1 MTSFKSV
8 SRIVLLAKLLFK
20 DLLRRRVT
28 LLMLFIVPA
37 LFDVV
42 ILATTAD
49 QDVPVEFGILA
60 DDNVQVVNRRS
71 MAFVFLGVAAVGFLT
86 SFLGYYL
93 VFRRTETDRR
103 LALCGYRADEIIIAK
118 LAVLFVIVASIAIYE
133 ATIIRPFF
141 EPQHLELV
149 LAGFF
154 LGGLVYGCAG
164 LFIGAVSVHEL
175 EGIFLIVLLA
185 NIDVGW
191 LQNPSYY
198 KDSTS
203 PGVIESLPGYLPTQ
217 LASVG
222 AFTDEVPLVAIWGS
236 LSYAGLFLIAAV
248 LAFWIRVRTRRK
260 DAVAAKTARVQ
271 R

>member
-1 MTSFKSV
+1 MKSFKTV
-8 SRIVLLAKLLFK
+8 SRVMLLATFLFK

-37 LFDVV
+37 LFNVV

-49 QDVPVEFGILA
+49 QNVPVEFGILS
-60 DDNVQVVNRRS
+60 DDNVQLVNRRS
-71 MAFVFLGVAAVGFLT
+71 MAFVFLGAAAVGFLT
-86 SFLGYYL
+86 SFLAYYL

-103 LALCGYRADEIIIAK
+103 LTLCGYRADEIIISK

-133 ATIIRPFF
+133 ALIIRPFF
-141 EPQHLELV
+141 EPQHFELV
-149 LAGFF
+149 FAGFF
-154 LGGLVYGCAG
+154 LAGLVYSCYG
-164 LFIGAVSVHEL
+164 LFIGAIAVHEL

-203 PGVIESLPGYLPTQ
+203 QAVIESLPGYLPTQ

-222 AFTDEVPLVAIWGS
+222 AFTDEMPLVTIWGA
-236 LSYAGLFLIAAV
+236 LSYAGLFLLGAV
-248 LAFWIRVRTRRK
+248 LTFWIRVRKRK
-260 DAVAAKTARVQ
+260 KSVVTAKTEAET
-271 R
+271 